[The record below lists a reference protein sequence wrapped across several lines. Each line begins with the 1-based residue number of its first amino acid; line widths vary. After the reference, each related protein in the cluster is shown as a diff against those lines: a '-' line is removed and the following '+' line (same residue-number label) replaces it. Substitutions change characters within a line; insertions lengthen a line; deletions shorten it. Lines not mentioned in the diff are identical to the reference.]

1 MAKPVAIAM
10 PRIPSQSP
18 ARAMRTH
25 RAVVSVG
32 HGDTTASS
40 GAKKKPVPT
49 YQDDPVR
56 SETITKRSHRGT
68 AGVLVMSFRI
78 IALLSRPGSRLPSVG
93 RHCNYLRG
101 SGVADRDGSD

>member
-18 ARAMRTH
+18 ARAMRPH

-56 SETITKRSHRGT
+56 SETITKRNHRGT
-68 AGVLVMSFRI
+68 AGALVMSFRI
-78 IALLSRPGSRLPSVG
+78 IALLSRRLPDC
-93 RHCNYLRG
+93 RP
-101 SGVADRDGSD
+101 